1 MQGFAYKRYMKACS
15 SHIEGAVKLDLN
27 AMRHEYW
34 RSLTLM
40 DAFGTMHA
48 WAVSSAVRASGLH
61 PEGRVFKSRTAHHSS
76 STPAFTA
83 LATCWSA
90 NLRAF
95 CSLTSSREPRMFC
108 AATQAEY

>member
-61 PEGRVFKSRTAHHSS
+61 PEGRVFKSRTAHHSPGYS
-76 STPAFTA
+76 GIAPSGLVPHKQNAARLSPF
-83 LATCWSA
+83 A
-90 NLRAF
+90 NPPPF
-95 CSLTSSREPRMFC
+95 GISLTH
-108 AATQAEY
+108 